1 MKHFRPSGDGN
12 LRFKVSLRHYHRH
25 SPREDRWDHW
35 VGGKR
40 SKSRIPSLRIIL
52 IVLAFGLLA
61 AIFIGLFIEM
71 R

>member
-12 LRFKVSLRHYHRH
+12 LRYKGSLRHYHRH
-25 SPREDRWDHW
+25 SPREDRWDRW

-40 SKSRIPSLRIIL
+40 SKSRIPSLRITL